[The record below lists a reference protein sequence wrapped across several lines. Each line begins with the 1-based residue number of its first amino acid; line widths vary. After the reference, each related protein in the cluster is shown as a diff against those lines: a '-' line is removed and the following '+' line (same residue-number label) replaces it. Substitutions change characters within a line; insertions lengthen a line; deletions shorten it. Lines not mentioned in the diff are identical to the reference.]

1 MASLSIVIVPAKALK
16 DGRHKVRISVA
27 HNGET
32 RYIVTDIILDSAR
45 EFKNGFVVKR
55 ADAAYLNTKL
65 QGMVMECREQIDSL
79 GYVDG
84 LTCSELLA
92 QMKNA
97 SAESHKTIRSVYN
110 EYINNSDIKES
121 SRNSYDIVW
130 RTISSLINV
139 DAPLEGLNYGK
150 IMAMEKKMQNVKK
163 LKPTTIRNY
172 MTFFITLI
180 NYAKRC
186 GYVHYRVDPFG
197 NYTLP
202 KMEVRDSWLSVEEIR
217 KIRDCSPKRRNVRL
231 CRDLFMLSFYL
242 GGINIADL
250 LNIDFKLN
258 ANSIKYERR
267 KTEGQSKVNK
277 YVEFEI
283 PKEAK
288 EIINRII
295 NKDGSISISKTTREN
310 RLREIFQESF
320 PKLAKEAGVEK
331 IIYYSARKSF
341 SQQAFELGVNT
352 QVIDYILGHSL
363 GSGRF
368 GGSSLYHYVAV
379 TPEMASEVIR
389 KVIDNLNSDI
399 SHV

>member
-1 MASLSIVIVPAKALK
+1 MASLSIVIVPAKVLK

-32 RYIVTDIILDSAR
+32 RYIVTDIIIDSAR

-55 ADAAYLNTKL
+55 ADAAYLNMKL
-65 QGMVMECREQIDSL
+65 QGMVMEYREQIDSL

-84 LTCSELLA
+84 LTCSELISS
-92 QMKNA
+92 MKSA
-97 SAESHKTIRSVYN
+97 STAYHRTLKSVYE
-110 EYINNSDIKES
+110 EYINNRNIKES
-121 SRNSYDIVW
+121 SKQFYGVIW
-130 RTISSLINV
+130 RTLSSIIDVNIMLNNFTYGTVVKTESSL
-139 DAPLEGLNYGK
+139 
-150 IMAMEKKMQNVKK
+150 QNLRR

-172 MTFFITLI
+172 MAFLKNMV
-180 NYAKRC
+180 NYAERC

-202 KMEVRDSWLSVEEIR
+202 KGEIRDSWLSVEEVR
-217 KIRDCSPKRRNVRL
+217 KIRDCSPKKQNTRM
-231 CRDLFMLSFYL
+231 CKDLFLLSYYL
-242 GGINIADL
+242 GGINMADL
-250 LNIDFKLN
+250 LNVNFKQNTNRL
-258 ANSIKYERR
+258 KYERR
-267 KTEGQSKVNK
+267 KTEGQSKINK
-277 YVEFEI
+277 YVEFDI
-283 PKEAK
+283 PNEAK
-288 EIINRII
+288 EIINRITDKNGRI
-295 NKDGSISISKTTREN
+295 QMSEWNKESRMGMVFKN
-310 RLREIFQESF
+310 SF

-352 QVIDYILGHSL
+352 QVIDYILGHSI

-368 GGSSLYHYVAV
+368 GGSSLYHYIAV
-379 TPEMASEVIR
+379 TPDMASEAIR